1 MADSENHTSE
11 TAADNA
17 DAIALESSTYEI
29 IQNRLQS
36 RGKELQ
42 SRLSQ
47 LNERRK
53 EVFGS
58 IETRL
63 LGSDRITTEHNCVPR
78 DMLAVGN
85 RFLFGYNVR
94 FGLKTEIQLSDV
106 FSVYEFKDGTYHNL
120 PLDLIQDPAFEKD
133 FKDIYRYY
141 KNATFAKFFVKGP
154 FLYMLFKVGQGARDF
169 KTFT

>member
-85 RFLFGYNVR
+85 RFLFGYNVVM
-94 FGLKTEIQLSDV
+94 GLKTAVKINEGTYLLDCSRDLLSDGDLKGQISEDIFEQDFV
-106 FSVYEFKDGTYHNL
+106 NEAIPV
-120 PLDLIQDPAFEKD
+120 LDLIE
-133 FKDIYRYY
+133 
-141 KNATFAKFFVKGP
+141 V
-154 FLYMLFKVGQGARDF
+154 ME
-169 KTFT
+169 